1 MHLGYIIV
9 YVPNVA
15 EAVAFYQNAFGFDVR
30 MITPEEDYAELQT
43 GQTTLAFASEVLS
56 RANGL
61 ALRLN
66 CPSTPPA
73 AIELAF
79 VTEDVSRAVEDAISH
94 GAALLVSPEE
104 KPWGQTVAY
113 LHDIN
118 GVLLEICTPL

>member
-15 EAVAFYQNAFGFDVR
+15 DAVTFYKNTFALDVR
-30 MITPEEDYAELQT
+30 MMTPEQDYAELQT
-43 GQTTLAFASEVLS
+43 GQTTLAFASEALS
-56 RANGL
+56 KANGL
-61 ALRLN
+61 ALRFHR
-66 CPSTPPA
+66 PATPPA

-79 VTEDVSRAVEDAISH
+79 VTEDVSGVVDLAISH
-94 GAALLVSPEE
+94 GATLLVPPKD

-118 GVLLEICTPL
+118 GVVLEICTPL